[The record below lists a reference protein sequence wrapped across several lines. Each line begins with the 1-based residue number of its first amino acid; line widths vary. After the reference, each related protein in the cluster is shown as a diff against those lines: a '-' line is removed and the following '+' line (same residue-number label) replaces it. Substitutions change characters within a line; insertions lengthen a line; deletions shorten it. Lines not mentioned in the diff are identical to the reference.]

1 MDRWLESLRKIL
13 GVFKNQKDSLFF
25 LFVCLWTSHLI
36 FVIFF
41 TVLYL
46 KLIYLLSEFSRLFP
60 ENENLKR

>member
-1 MDRWLESLRKIL
+1 MDRWLEALRKIL

-41 TVLYL
+41 TVFIPKADL
-46 KLIYLLSEFSRLFP
+46 LIVRVFQIVS
-60 ENENLKR
+60 